1 MQQIS
6 WEVMKIYLL
15 KIYDIR
21 YRSFVLSFALSVSYV
36 RFVKHAPG
44 HDVHNIVIY
53 NMNIM

>member
-21 YRSFVLSFALSVSYV
+21 YRSFVLSFALNVSYV